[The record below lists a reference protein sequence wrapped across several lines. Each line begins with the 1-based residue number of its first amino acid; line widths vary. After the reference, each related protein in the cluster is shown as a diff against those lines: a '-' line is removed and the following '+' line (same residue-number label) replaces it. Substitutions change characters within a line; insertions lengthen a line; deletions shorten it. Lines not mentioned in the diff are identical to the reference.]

1 MGLVDYIFP
10 RRCLGCGRVGQY
22 FCGDCRKKIR
32 SITLNESICPVCE
45 HPAIAGMTHPRCRT
59 RYAPDG
65 LTSFFHYD
73 GAVREAVK
81 VLKYRFV
88 SDLAREFVALVDS
101 SAFDGIPLS
110 DSLVPIA
117 LHSSRLRY
125 RGFNQAEVLGRFVSE
140 KLHIP
145 ITVDILRRTRG
156 TSPQAEIANR
166 RQRLQNVEDIFTA
179 HESAVRGRNVLLFDD
194 VFTTGATIR
203 SACKALKRVGAGSVW
218 AITMA
223 R

>member
-22 FCGDCRKKIR
+22 FCADCRK
-32 SITLNESICPVCE
+32 SVQSVAPNESICPVCE
-45 HPAIAGMTHPRCRT
+45 RSAMAGITHPRCRT
-59 RYAPDG
+59 KFSPDG

-73 GAVREAVK
+73 GTVREAVK

-145 ITVDILRRTRG
+145 IAVDILRRTRG
-156 TSPQAEIANR
+156 TPPQAEIANR

-179 HESAVRGRNVLLFDD
+179 HESVVRGRNILLFDD

-203 SACKALKRVGAGSVW
+203 SACKTLKRVGAGSVW